1 MKLLVITREFP
12 PHVVGG
18 LSYHLAHLY
27 STCVEAGHDV
37 TVLTGVAS
45 DATHTAADLVHPS
58 ITVQTVPYG
67 RVSGQHLKFPL
78 SLWRVLRSFDAT
90 AFDVALTHT
99 PLPFE
104 LPIPTVGKYHDCP
117 QEERQ
122 YFRQELSAI
131 GRLAD
136 SLLNPTRRFVDRR
149 SLQTVDHAI
158 FNSRLCQ
165 QAWEQHYTVTTPRT
179 VIYNGVDTDLFY
191 PRETVPDEEYV
202 LFVGDSER
210 KGLSRV
216 RQFARQTD
224 LSVYVVGDLSD
235 AETAFRTCGRVAP
248 DRLAELYSGAVATI
262 HPAQF
267 EAFGNVVLES
277 LACGTPVATTSQC
290 GASEILSAS
299 CGVVDMP
306 LDRAVERCRELEAKD
321 CRRRAKQYTW
331 VAITQQ
337 TIEKIDTITH
347 QR

>member
-1 MKLLVITREFP
+1 MRLLVITREFP

-27 STCVEAGHDV
+27 STLVEAGHDV

-45 DATHTAADLVHPS
+45 DATHTADELVHPS
-58 ITVQTVPYG
+58 ITVHTVPYG
-67 RVSGQHLKFPL
+67 RFTAQHLKFPL
-78 SLWRVLRSFDAT
+78 SLWRVLRSFDVT

-122 YFRQELSAI
+122 YFRQELSAT
-131 GRLAD
+131 GRVAD

-165 QAWEQHYTVTTPRT
+165 QAWEQHYSITTPRT

-191 PRETVPDEEYV
+191 PRETAPDEEYV

-224 LSVYVVGDLSD
+224 LSVYAVGDLSD
-235 AETAFRTCGRVAP
+235 AEIALRTLGRVAP
-248 DRLAELYSGAVATI
+248 RQLAELYSGAVATV
-262 HPAQF
+262 HPAAF

-290 GASEILSAS
+290 GASEILDGS
-299 CGVVDMP
+299 CGVVDVP
-306 LDRAVERCRELEAKD
+306 LARAVDRCRELDEVD
-321 CRRRAKQYTW
+321 CRRRAAEYTW
-331 VAITQQ
+331 AQ
-337 TIEKIDTITH
+337 TA
-347 QR
+347 QRTLDELDDIVP